1 MRTTIRRWLRRPGV
15 FVPLG
20 AVAVLGFLVLLLGP
34 MAYWATAAMDELSG
48 KERADA
54 LTATRQ
60 ILLAA
65 AAGLAALAGLAYTA
79 RNYHLSRRGQLTDR
93 FGKAITQL
101 AADKL
106 TERLGGIYALENLM
120 VESERDHDT
129 VVEVLAAFIRERT
142 ADPTHDHEGELPDYR
157 SLATDVQAA
166 LTVLGRRPIRR
177 ERNVVDLRSADLC
190 GADLS
195 GLRLDGV
202 DLWRAKLQHTVA
214 HGVRLA
220 AANLSWAQMQDSRFG
235 SADLTDAFLFGA
247 NLQKVTFNRAQL
259 IRAELT
265 RSTLRDGSLRNAD
278 LQGAN
283 LSAVNLSGVT
293 MTGADLRGVDLV
305 NTDLVN
311 HDLVK
316 TERGPQAP
324 PIGLTAHQLAVA
336 KIDEATV
343 LPLSLQR
350 ELVDHYRQ
358 RLHRALVVHLEER
371 QL

>member
-1 MRTTIRRWLRRPGV
+1 MLARVRAALRKPAV
-15 FVPLG
+15 LVPLG

-34 MAYWATAAMDELSG
+34 VAYWATAAVDELNG
-48 KERADA
+48 KEKADA

-101 AADKL
+101 ASDKL

-120 VESERDHDT
+120 VESARDHDT
-129 VVEVLAAFIRERT
+129 VIEVLAAFIREST
-142 ADPTHDHEGELPDYR
+142 AGSVHDHDGELPDYR

-166 LTVLGRRPIRR
+166 LTVLGRRPERR
-177 ERNVVDLRSADLC
+177 ERNEVNLGAADLC

-202 DLWRAKLQHTVA
+202 NLWSAKLQHTIA

-220 AANLSWAQMQDSRFG
+220 HANLSRADVRDSRLG
-235 SADLTDAFLFGA
+235 HAVLTNASLYDTQLAD
-247 NLQKVTFNRAQL
+247 VTLDGAQL
-259 IRAELT
+259 T
-265 RSTLRDGSLRNAD
+265 
-278 LQGAN
+278 
-283 LSAVNLSGVT
+283 GV
-293 MTGADLRGVDLV
+293 R
-305 NTDLVN
+305 
-311 HDLVK
+311 
-316 TERGPQAP
+316 
-324 PIGLTAHQLAVA
+324 LTAQQLATA
-336 KIDEATV
+336 RIDEHTV
-343 LPLSLQR
+343 LPPALHR
-350 ELVDHYRQ
+350 ELLHHHRQ